1 VSGLQ
6 AAATRWDGRRPPCP
20 PPCAADLR
28 RERERAGG
36 GRREE
41 AEASFGCWCINSTG
55 ERNHGWVR
63 VKPRSP
69 PNPQLVGF

>member
-36 GRREE
+36 GDGRRLRLHL
-41 AEASFGCWCINSTG
+41 AVGVLI
-55 ERNHGWVR
+55 
-63 VKPRSP
+63 P
-69 PNPQLVGF
+69 PEKETMGGLG